1 MKKRRSEYQFRRRIA
16 DADIEPETTTP
27 IKPRKGKAS
36 SVYFLH
42 DIKPHRIPLP
52 PDGHGESND
61 YDSNIYPKGTS
72 LDLGDDD
79 GDEKQFCLI

>member
-1 MKKRRSEYQFRRRIA
+1 MV
-16 DADIEPETTTP
+16 TTP
-27 IKPRKGKAS
+27 IKAKKGETS
-36 SVYFLH
+36 MGYFLH
-42 DIKPHRIPLP
+42 DIQPHRIPLP

-72 LDLGDDD
+72 LHLGDDD